1 MNEITDKGTLVKL
14 KNFSAKDN
22 AKRIRRQATDWE
34 KIFAKTHLIKDLYPK
49 ELQNTTIKKQHNLKN
64 EPKTLTDLSPK
75 KTMANMHMK
84 RLSTA
89 HAIREVQ
96 IKATMRYL
104 NLLIRMARIWN
115 TFNTKCWWGYGA
127 TGTLLHCWWECKIVL
142 PLWKTVWQR
151 LTKLNYLL
159 PYDPPITLRGIILKG
174 VENICPHE
182 DLHGNVYSSFI
193 HDCQNLKQPTCPL

>member
-1 MNEITDKGTLVKL
+1 M
-14 KNFSAKDN
+14 
-22 AKRIRRQATDWE
+22 
-34 KIFAKTHLIKDLYPK
+34 
-49 ELQNTTIKKQHNLKN
+49 
-64 EPKTLTDLSPK
+64 SPK

-104 NLLIRMARIWN
+104 NILIRMARIWN

-142 PLWKTVWQR
+142 PLWKTVWQC
-151 LTKLNYLL
+151 LTKLKILL
-159 PYDPPITLRGIILKG
+159 PYDPPITLRGIYSKELKTYVHTKIYMG
-174 VENICPHE
+174 MFTAALFTIAKTW
-182 DLHGNVYSSFI
+182 
-193 HDCQNLKQPTCPL
+193 KQPTCHRWMDK